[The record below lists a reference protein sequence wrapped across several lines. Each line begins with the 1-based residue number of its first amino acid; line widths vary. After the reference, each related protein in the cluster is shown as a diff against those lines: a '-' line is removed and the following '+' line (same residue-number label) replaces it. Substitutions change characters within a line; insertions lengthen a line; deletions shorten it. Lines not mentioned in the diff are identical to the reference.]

1 MRENDITKQTGLALH
16 YTLLAGLAGGFAEI
30 LWIALY
36 TSLTTGSG
44 VEVARQV
51 TATLFP
57 SVAGLPTAPAI
68 GIAIPLVLSVTLAV
82 VFVRIVWIPFAKR
95 IPGSA
100 GVIITVAALI
110 AVWGINF
117 FIVLPVVNP
126 SFATLMPYGITLI
139 SKALFGAAMAW
150 SLRKSIVP
158 CRAYGPDE
166 NVGGCYNF

>member
-1 MRENDITKQTGLALH
+1 MRENNITKEAGLALH

-36 TSLTTGSG
+36 SSFTSVSG

-57 SVAGLPTAPAI
+57 SLAALPAAPAI
-68 GIAIPLVLSVTLAV
+68 GIAIHLALSAALAV
-82 VFVRIVWIPFAKR
+82 VFVSVVWIPFANSMA
-95 IPGSA
+95 GSA
-100 GVIITVAALI
+100 SVSIAVTALI

-117 FIVLPVVNP
+117 FVILPIVNP
-126 SFATLMPYGITLI
+126 SFVALMPYGVTFI

-150 SLRKSIVP
+150 SLRKSIAP
-158 CRAYGPDE
+158 NLQRCTQ
-166 NVGGCYNF
+166 F